1 MYNINSPQY
10 MGIPMDFYNQ
20 QNTGYMNPPTMPQ
33 QIIYNQPQGVIPQNP
48 QQQRIDPRVFDTP
61 TITMGDENGNKPKKG
76 LFSISKTTDAN
87 TITVDPDVSVS
98 GEEKKK
104 RGRSKKTDT
113 SSANTAIIK
122 ADEDKA
128 VGTVEEVPT
137 AYTYMETTGLL
148 RETLGQIDSLNGELV
163 QEFES
168 VRQNRTMKN
177 KYNVLVGIS
186 ENIGS
191 LINNRIQTIKEINNS
206 ITKANDLDY
215 KKLKDIKSAQA
226 VMNDDKYI
234 SDVYQALISNQSNLP
249 AQHTMP
255 PVNPSLYGSGIIR
268 ADITDTQ
275 LNAGQPIDVGYLNYV
290 ANMTPEQNLMM
301 YEGNPNVKQ
310 VVVYDASSGAKLFKM
325 MDMSTG
331 QVIENVPTY
340 DETIMEDTT
349 LDIKNKIA
357 KNININETFPIV
369 VINDNITSQ
378 Y

>member
-1 MYNINSPQY
+1 MIMNNSPY
-10 MGIPMDFYNQ
+10 AGVPMDPYNQ
-20 QNTGYMNPPTMPQ
+20 QPNQGFMNPPAMQ
-33 QIIYNQPQGVIPQNP
+33 QQLVINQPQGAV
-48 QQQRIDPRVFDTP
+48 QQPKVDPRVFETP
-61 TITMGDENGNKPKKG
+61 EITMGDSKGG
-76 LFSISKTTDAN
+76 LFSVAKSSDSNI
-87 TITVDPDVSVS
+87 ITVDAEVPDA
-98 GEEKKK
+98 ENEKKK
-104 RGRSKKTDT
+104 RGRPKKSSNNNSK
-113 SSANTAIIK
+113 SSNTTTAIVTSTDSNVEK
-122 ADEDKA
+122 AT
-128 VGTVEEVPT
+128 GTVEDIPT
-137 AYTYMETTGLL
+137 AYTYMETTNLL

-163 QEFES
+163 REFEA

-191 LINNRIQTIKEINNS
+191 LIGNRIQAIKEINNS
-206 ITKANDLDY
+206 ITKSNDLDY
-215 KKLKDIKSAQA
+215 KKLKDTKAAQA

-234 SDVYQALISNQSNLP
+234 ADVYQALINNQNTLP
-249 AQHTMP
+249 AQHMLP
-255 PVNPSLYGSGIIR
+255 PADPSLYGSGIIR
-268 ADITDTQ
+268 ADIIDTQ
-275 LNAGQPIDVGYLNYV
+275 MNGNQPIDVGYLNYV

-310 VVVYDASSGAKLFKM
+310 VVVYDASTGAKIFKM

-340 DETIMEDTT
+340 DQTIMEDTT

-357 KNININETFPIV
+357 KNINLNEQFPIV